1 MFEILPT
8 LMDWSREGR
17 PAVIA
22 MVVAVERSGPKPPGA
37 AMAIADDGAIAGSV
51 TGGCVEPDL
60 VIAADS
66 VMQTGTAIVRDY
78 GIADDDAFAVGL
90 PCGGAVRIVL
100 MRMDPSIV
108 AALGSAVDDE
118 ATLGLVTPLAGP
130 RLGVGTLVGGDDA
143 GEEIGALIRRGEC
156 GIVGSGEDEC
166 FVLSVAPKPR
176 MYIFG
181 AVDFAAALATVGSF
195 LGYHVTVSDAR
206 GIFVTPERFPAA
218 HELVVAWPHTV
229 IAESHVDQRSAIC
242 VLTHDAKFDV
252 PALQAALATDAGYIG
267 AMGSKRTTARREER
281 LREEGATDAELARIH
296 APIGLSIRS
305 KTPQE
310 VAVAIG
316 AEIIQ
321 TMRARAAA
329 SVSVSR

>member
-8 LMDWSREGR
+8 LMEWSREGR

-60 VIAADS
+60 VIAAES
-66 VMQTGTAIVRDY
+66 VAQTGQAIVRDY
-78 GIADDDAFAVGL
+78 GIADDEAFEVGL
-90 PCGGAVRIVL
+90 PCGGAVRILL
-100 MRMDPSIV
+100 MRMDPTVV
-108 AALGSAVDDE
+108 AALATAVADE
-118 ATLGLVTPLAGP
+118 AMLGLVAPLSGP
-130 RLGVGTLVGGDDA
+130 RVGVGTLVGGDDA
-143 GEEIGALIRRGEC
+143 GDEVGALIRRGEC
-156 GIVGSGEDEC
+156 GIVGAGDDER

-206 GIFVTPERFPAA
+206 GIFVTPERFPDADD
-218 HELVVAWPHTV
+218 LVVSWPNKV
-229 IAESHVDQRSAIC
+229 IADAFVDERSAIC
-242 VLTHDAKFDV
+242 VLTHDSKFDV
-252 PALQAALATDAGYIG
+252 PALRAALATDAGYIG

-321 TMRARAAA
+321 TMRARVAA
-329 SVSVSR
+329 SVSVNR

>member
-1 MFEILPT
+1 ME
-8 LMDWSREGR
+8 WSGEGR

-60 VIAADS
+60 VVAAES
-66 VMQTGTAIVRDY
+66 VMQTGQAIVRDY

-100 MRMDPSIV
+100 MRMDPIV
-108 AALGSAVDDE
+108 VDALAAAVDVE
-118 ATLGLVTPLAGP
+118 ATLGLITPLAGP
-130 RLGVGTLVGGDDA
+130 HVGVGTLVGGDDA
-143 GEEIGALIRRGEC
+143 DDEIAALIRRGEC
-156 GIVGSGEDEC
+156 GIVGSGDGER

-181 AVDFAAALATVGSF
+181 AVDFAAALATVGAF

-206 GIFVTPERFPAA
+206 GMFVTRERFPDA
-218 HELVVAWPHTV
+218 HELVVSWPHMV
-229 IAESHVDQRSAIC
+229 IAESHVDERSAIC

-281 LREEGATDAELARIH
+281 LREDGATDAELARIH

-321 TMRARAAA
+321 TMRARAAS
-329 SVSVSR
+329 SVSVNR